1 MSTHSI
7 NETSVPAQEPSS
19 QLRGSAIRG
28 VWTGLIPL
36 ALLAVFVAIALATTA
51 IARQLVAD
59 SGFAVQGQVALINLV
74 AGLILAIAVFAVAVW
89 RVLRRVALWQQIG
102 ESVQAKATL
111 WTLTATALIIVV
123 PVLLAVLLPQSPA
136 P

>member
-19 QLRGSAIRG
+19 QSRGSAIRG

-36 ALLAVFVAIALATTA
+36 ALFVFFVAIALGTTA
-51 IARQLVAD
+51 FARQLVVD

-74 AGLILAIAVFAVAVW
+74 AGLILAIAVFGVAVW
-89 RVLRRVALWQQIG
+89 RVLRRVALWQQSG
-102 ESVQAKATL
+102 ERVQAKATL
-111 WTLTATALIIVV
+111 WTLAATALIIVV

>member
-19 QLRGSAIRG
+19 QLRGSVKRG

-36 ALLAVFVAIALATTA
+36 ALLAVFVAIALVTTA

-59 SGFAVQGQVALINLV
+59 SGFAVQGQVALINLA

>member
-19 QLRGSAIRG
+19 QLRGSVIRG
-28 VWTGLIPL
+28 VWTGLTPL
-36 ALLAVFVAIALATTA
+36 ALLAVFVTIALVTTA

-59 SGFAVQGQVALINLV
+59 SGFAVQGQVALINLA

>member
-19 QLRGSAIRG
+19 QSRGSAIRG

-36 ALLAVFVAIALATTA
+36 ALFVFFVAIALVTTA
-51 IARQLVAD
+51 FARQLVVD

-74 AGLILAIAVFAVAVW
+74 AGLILAIAVFGVAVW

-111 WTLTATALIIVV
+111 WTLAATAMIIVV
-123 PVLLAVLLPQSPA
+123 PILLAVLLPQSPA

>member
-28 VWTGLIPL
+28 VLTGLIPL
-36 ALLAVFVAIALATTA
+36 ALLAVFVAIALVTTV

-74 AGLILAIAVFAVAVW
+74 AGLILAIAVFGVAVW
-89 RVLRRVALWQQIG
+89 RVLRRVALWQQMG
-102 ESVQAKATL
+102 ERVQAKATL